1 MANKTY
7 SKKNQEKLRVFL
19 EKQKQG
25 NDTKSSDKKN
35 RGYREC
41 SQSNQVSILR
51 KCL

>member
-25 NDTKSSDKKN
+25 NDIKSSDKAD
-35 RGYREC
+35 RGHRKC
-41 SQSNQVSILR
+41 SSANQDSILR